1 MLKEAWESNAQ
12 GDKNVVSHVL
22 LMRERMEKMASLVQ
36 KNVKQAQTQQ
46 KHWYDQ
52 TAQQREFVMGDQVLL
67 LLPTSTSKLMAQWQ
81 GPYQIVKSGEL
92 YGGHAGQKGTI
103 SDISREH
110 VTQVAYSSWCRI
122 LVTRNNRGRV

>member
-81 GPYQIVKSGEL
+81 GPYQIVKAVCQVNYMVDMQDKRERYRTFHVNMLHKWHTPVG
-92 YGGHAGQKGTI
+92 AGYLSQ
-103 SDISREH
+103 
-110 VTQVAYSSWCRI
+110 
-122 LVTRNNRGRV
+122 